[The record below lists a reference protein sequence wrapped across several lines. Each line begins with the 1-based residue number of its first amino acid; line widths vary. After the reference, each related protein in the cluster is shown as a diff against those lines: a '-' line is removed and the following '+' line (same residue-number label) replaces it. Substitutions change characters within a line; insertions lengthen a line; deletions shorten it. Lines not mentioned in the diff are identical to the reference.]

1 MRGILKLLQSKYLHI
16 SLFTTRYYD
25 GQELNYSIV
34 PLQLIRH
41 LSLLRKHLSRMK
53 KIWNEEMENNGQEG
67 TPGRNRIS
75 RNLVPYTLEV
85 SWKDIVNHFC
95 VLIGWA
101 RWKRKWHLCF
111 HFKKMCCGFYL
122 PVSFAWSCKILP

>member
-1 MRGILKLLQSKYLHI
+1 MMALSF
-16 SLFTTRYYD
+16 SLFAYV
-25 GQELNYSIV
+25 QELIYSIV

-75 RNLVPYTLEV
+75 RKPRAVYPRGFLERYCQSFLRFNWV
-85 SWKDIVNHFC
+85 SKVEKEVTPLFSFLKKC
-95 VLIGWA
+95 VAVFIY
-101 RWKRKWHLCF
+101 R
-111 HFKKMCCGFYL
+111 
-122 PVSFAWSCKILP
+122 